1 MPISMGFPSD
11 QKDTLMTA
19 IPPLSL
25 LDGRSIPQLGF
36 GLWQV
41 PEDTTGQTV
50 AQALQLGYRLLD
62 GAAIY
67 GNEVGQGE
75 GVRASGLPRDD
86 VFVTTKVWNDNQG
99 FDSTLRA
106 IDASLD
112 RLGLDTVDLCLIH
125 WPCPNKG
132 LYVETWKAF
141 IRAKEEGR
149 LRSIGVSNFA
159 PDHLQRIIDETGVT
173 PVLNQIEL
181 HPRFQQA
188 ELRAFHGEHNIITQ
202 SWTPLGKSKS
212 FDDPVIVAISERL
225 GKSPAQIVLRWH
237 VQLGCSVI
245 PRSTNPERMAQNM
258 ALFDFELSADD
269 MTAIAG
275 LDAGDRLGPDPATFE

>member
-1 MPISMGFPSD
+1 
-11 QKDTLMTA
+11 MTA
-19 IPPLSL
+19 IPSLSL

-75 GVRASGLPRDD
+75 GLRASDLPRDD

-106 IDASLD
+106 IYASLE
-112 RLGLDTVDLCLIH
+112 RLGLDAVDLCLIH

-141 IRAKEEGR
+141 IRANEDGK

-159 PDHLQRIIDETGVT
+159 PAHLERIIGETGVT

-188 ELRAFHGEHNIITQ
+188 ELRAFHAKHAIITQ

-212 FDDPVIVAISERL
+212 FNDPVIASISERL
-225 GKSPAQIVLRWH
+225 GKTPAQIILRWH

-258 ALFDFELSADD
+258 ALFDFQLTADD
-269 MTAIAG
+269 MSAIAG

>member
-1 MPISMGFPSD
+1 MTTIPS
-11 QKDTLMTA
+11 
-19 IPPLSL
+19 LSL

-36 GLWQV
+36 GLWEV
-41 PEDTTGQTV
+41 PKDMTGDVVQ
-50 AQALQLGYRLLD
+50 QALKTGYRLLD

-75 GVRASGLPRDD
+75 GLRASGLPRDD

-99 FDSTLRA
+99 LDSTLRA

-112 RLGLDTVDLCLIH
+112 RLGMDAVDLCLIH
-125 WPCPNKG
+125 WPCPEKG
-132 LYVETWKAF
+132 LYVDTWKAF
-141 IRAKEEGR
+141 IRAKEEGK

-159 PDHLQRIIDETGVT
+159 PDHLERIIGETGVT

-181 HPRFQQA
+181 HPRFQQT
-188 ELRAFHGEHNIITQ
+188 ELRAFHAEHAIITQ

-212 FDDPVIVAISERL
+212 FDDPVITSIADRL
-225 GKSPAQIVLRWH
+225 GKTPAQVILRWH

-245 PRSTNPERMAQNM
+245 PRSTNADRMAQNM
-258 ALFDFELSADD
+258 ALFDFELTTDD
-269 MTAIAG
+269 MAAIAG
-275 LDAGDRLGPDPATFE
+275 LDAGDRLGPDPATFA

>member
-1 MPISMGFPSD
+1 
-11 QKDTLMTA
+11 MTA
-19 IPPLSL
+19 IPSLSL

-75 GVRASGLPRDD
+75 GLRASDLPRDD

-106 IDASLD
+106 IDASLE
-112 RLGLDTVDLCLIH
+112 RLGMDAVDLCLIH

-132 LYVETWKAF
+132 LYVDTWKAF
-141 IRAKEEGR
+141 IRAKEEGK

-159 PDHLQRIIDETGVT
+159 PDHLERIIGETGVT

-188 ELRAFHGEHNIITQ
+188 ELRAFHAKHSIITQ

-225 GKSPAQIVLRWH
+225 NKSPAQIILRWH

-258 ALFDFELSADD
+258 ALFDFELTADD
-269 MTAIAG
+269 MSAIAG

>member
-1 MPISMGFPSD
+1 MGFPFD

-19 IPPLSL
+19 IPTLPL

-41 PEDTTGQTV
+41 PEDTTNQTV
-50 AQALQLGYRLLD
+50 AQALKLGYRLLD

-75 GVRASGLPRDD
+75 GLRASGLPRND
-86 VFVTTKVWNDNQG
+86 VFVTTKVWNENQG

-112 RLGLDTVDLCLIH
+112 RLGLDAVDLCLIH
-125 WPCPNKG
+125 WPCPDKG
-132 LYVETWKAF
+132 LHVETWKAF
-141 IRAKEEGR
+141 IRGKEEGK

-159 PDHLQRIIDETGVT
+159 PDHLERIMDETGVK
-173 PVLNQIEL
+173 PVLNQIEV
-181 HPRFQQA
+181 HPHLQQT
-188 ELRAFHGEHNIITQ
+188 ELRAFHAQHDIITQ
-202 SWTPLGKSKS
+202 SWTPLGQSKS
-212 FDDPVIVAISERL
+212 FDNPVIVSISERL
-225 GKSPAQIVLRWH
+225 NRSPAQVVLRWH
-237 VQLGCSVI
+237 VQLGCAVI

-258 ALFDFELSADD
+258 ALFDFELNADD
-269 MTAIAG
+269 MAAIAG

>member
-1 MPISMGFPSD
+1 MPFPFEM
-11 QKDTLMTA
+11 KDKPMTA
-19 IPPLSL
+19 IPSLSL

-36 GLWQV
+36 GLWEV
-41 PEDTTGQTV
+41 PKDITGDVVQ
-50 AQALQLGYRLLD
+50 QALKTGYGLLD

-67 GNEVGQGE
+67 GNEVGQGK
-75 GVRASGLPRDD
+75 GLRASGLPRDD

-106 IDASLD
+106 IDESLA
-112 RLGLDTVDLCLIH
+112 RLDLDAVDLCLIH
-125 WPCPNKG
+125 WPCPEKG
-132 LYVETWKAF
+132 LFVDTWKAF
-141 IRAKEEGR
+141 IRAKEEGK

-159 PDHLQRIIDETGVT
+159 PDHLERIIGETGEK

-188 ELRAFHGEHNIITQ
+188 ELRAFHAEHAIITQ

-212 FDDPVIVAISERL
+212 FDDPVITSIAGRL
-225 GKSPAQIVLRWH
+225 GKAPAQVILRWH

-245 PRSTNPERMAQNM
+245 PRSTNADRMAQNID
-258 ALFDFELSADD
+258 LFDFDLSADD
-269 MTAIAG
+269 MSAIGG
-275 LDAGDRLGPDPATFE
+275 LDANDRLGPDPATFA

>member
-1 MPISMGFPSD
+1 
-11 QKDTLMTA
+11 MTA
-19 IPPLSL
+19 IPSLSL

-75 GVRASGLPRDD
+75 GLRASDLPRDD

-106 IDASLD
+106 IDASLE
-112 RLGLDTVDLCLIH
+112 RLGLDAVDLCLIH

-141 IRAKEEGR
+141 IRAKEEGK

-159 PDHLQRIIDETGVT
+159 SAHLERIIGETGVT

-188 ELRAFHGEHNIITQ
+188 ELRAFHADHAIITQ

-225 GKSPAQIVLRWH
+225 NKSPAQIILRWH

-258 ALFDFELSADD
+258 ALFDFELTADD
-269 MTAIAG
+269 MSAIAG